1 MTMQQME
8 KTMATMRSVCGP
20 KHKLSEELMD
30 GIKKGEFIEG
40 NKDLK
45 CYTLCIA
52 QMAGTVTKRNDLSY
66 PKVVAQIDSMLP
78 VEIKEM
84 ARKVLE
90 ACKDVCKYLRFFG
103 VKD

>member
-8 KTMATMRSVCGP
+8 KTMATMRTVCGP
-20 KHKLSEELMD
+20 KNKLTDDLMD
-30 GIKKGEFIEG
+30 GLKQGKFIES

-52 QMAGTVTKRNDLSY
+52 EMAGTVTKKKELSY
-66 PKVVAQIDSMLP
+66 PKTLAQIDTMLP
-78 VEIKEM
+78 VEIKEN

-90 ACKDVCKYLRFFG
+90 ACKDVRK
-103 VKD
+103 